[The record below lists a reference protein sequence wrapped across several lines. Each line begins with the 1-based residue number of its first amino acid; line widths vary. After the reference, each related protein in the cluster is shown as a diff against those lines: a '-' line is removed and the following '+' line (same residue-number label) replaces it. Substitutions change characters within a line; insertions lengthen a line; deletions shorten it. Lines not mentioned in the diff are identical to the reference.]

1 MCCRASDG
9 EGDIASGAQPGE
21 NMGKKRVMDLDLM
34 PNRLGLSVVYKQDC
48 WSVSQQQWMVLTV
61 QETGTEICR
70 KCMW

>member
-1 MCCRASDG
+1 
-9 EGDIASGAQPGE
+9 
-21 NMGKKRVMDLDLM
+21 MGKERVMDLDLM